1 MRMALLSTQHSARF
15 KVGQLRRGGGRTCSR
30 MQLPLALGQRRW
42 ATPPPA
48 WAEGHN
54 GAVRIRGP
62 AGKTRPHAIAAAGGV
77 ESAGAARIDTAARDD
92 DLVLLL
98 PAHDERAQEALA
110 ALYDRYSSAV
120 YGLALRMLGDAGLAE
135 DVLQETFWRL
145 WQHAGQYEPGR
156 VRFATWLFRVASNLA
171 IGEIRRASRR
181 PRTALPRE
189 TERGGS
195 DVDPLA
201 GLLDPDPEVPDQVW
215 LAEQRRAVQAG
226 LGTLP
231 PEQRQALELAY
242 FGGLTHAEI
251 AAMQAAPLSTVKTRL
266 ALGLRKLAGF
276 LRERRAV
283 DEERAP

>member
-1 MRMALLSTQHSARF
+1 M
-15 KVGQLRRGGGRTCSR
+15 
-30 MQLPLALGQRRW
+30 PLALGRWGW
-42 ATPPPA
+42 ATQPPA
-48 WAEGHN
+48 WAKGHN
-54 GAVRIRGP
+54 GAVRIWGP
-62 AGKTRPHAIAAAGGV
+62 AGKARPHAIAVAGTT
-77 ESAGAARIDTAARDD
+77 ELAGAARIDTAARDD

-98 PAHDERAQEALA
+98 PAHDGQAQEALA

-120 YGLALRMLGDAGLAE
+120 YGLALRMLGDQSLAE

-181 PRTALPRE
+181 PRGAAPRE
-189 TERGGS
+189 MERGGA

-215 LAEQRRAVQAG
+215 MAEQRRAVRAG

-242 FGGLTHAEI
+242 FGGLTQAEI

-276 LRERRAV
+276 LRERRIGG
-283 DEERAP
+283 EEGAP

>member
-1 MRMALLSTQHSARF
+1 M
-15 KVGQLRRGGGRTCSR
+15 
-30 MQLPLALGQRRW
+30 PLALGRRGW
-42 ATPPPA
+42 ATQPPA

-54 GAVRIRGP
+54 GLVRTWGT
-62 AGKTRPHAIAAAGGV
+62 AGKARPHAITVTGTTGP
-77 ESAGAARIDTAARDD
+77 AGAARIDAAARDD

-98 PAHDERAQEALA
+98 PAHDERAQDALA
-110 ALYDRYSSAV
+110 VFYDRYSAAV
-120 YGLALRMLGDAGLAE
+120 NGLALRMLGDPGLAE

-181 PRTALPRE
+181 PRAAPQRE
-189 TERGGS
+189 TEQGGA
-195 DVDPLA
+195 DLDPLA
-201 GLLDPDPEVPDQVW
+201 GLLDPDPDVPDQVW

-266 ALGLRKLAGF
+266 SLGLRKLAGF